1 MLWLGKWVPHEQI
14 ENQNTAVLKC
24 LLLLYAT
31 TMNHFSIRLWHVSKS
46 GFYMTTSHAQL
57 SGWTKKKLDSQ
68 SQTCIKK
75 KKKKGSWSLFGGLL
89 PIWSTIAF
97 WISVKPSYLRS
108 MLSKINEMYWEQP
121 RLRLALIN
129 RKGPILLHNQ
139 CFRSWMNWATK
150 SCFICHISPHLSP
163 TNHNFFKHLDN
174 FLQGKCF
181 HKAENAFQEF
191 VESRDMD
198 FYDTGINKLTSH

>member
-1 MLWLGKWVPHEQI
+1 MFWLGKWVPHELI
-14 ENQNTAVLKC
+14 ENQNTAILKC

-46 GFYMTTSHAQL
+46 EFYMTTSHVQL

-75 KKKKGSWSLFGGLL
+75 KKRSWSLFGGLL
-89 PIWSTIAF
+89 PIWSTTAF
-97 WISVKPSYLRS
+97 WISVKPSHLRS

-139 CFRSWMNWATK
+139 CFRSWTNWATK
-150 SCFICHISPHLSP
+150 SCFICHISPHLLP
-163 TNHNFFKHLDN
+163 IDHHFFKHLDN